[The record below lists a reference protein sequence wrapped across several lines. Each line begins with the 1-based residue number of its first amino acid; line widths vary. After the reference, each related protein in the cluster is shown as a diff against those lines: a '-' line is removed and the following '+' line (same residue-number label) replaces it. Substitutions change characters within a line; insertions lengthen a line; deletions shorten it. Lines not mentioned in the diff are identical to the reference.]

1 MSKIHEYEVTFY
13 QRDGQPPVRKIIS
26 AVSPQQALYKFAY
39 GYGFKAAYSLW
50 DRVKNASKSDRLRIT
65 QVMSRDLFIHD

>member
-1 MSKIHEYEVTFY
+1 MSKIHEYEVY
-13 QRDGQPPVRKIIS
+13 LAQRDGQPPFRKRIQ
-26 AVSPQQALYKFAY
+26 ACSPQQALYKLAY

-65 QVMSRDLFIHD
+65 QVMHRDLFIHD